1 MQSVKLSTIT
11 LPVFVKYLK
20 NVAVLLDKAESF
32 AKERNFKPDNFLA
45 ERLEVD
51 QLPFVAQIR
60 IITDN
65 AKGTIARL
73 AGIEAPKFAD
83 DETEFTQLK
92 DRVARA
98 IAFLETVKPEQID
111 GNEERPIP
119 IHFMPG
125 KYLPGAE
132 YVIDFALPNFFFH
145 VTTAYSILRTNG
157 VILGKADYIGSLN
170 LRDEE

>member
-1 MQSVKLSTIT
+1 MQPVKLSTIT

-20 NVAVLLDKAESF
+20 NVAVLLDKAEAF
-32 AKERNFKPDNFLA
+32 AKERNFNPNNFLA
-45 ERLEVD
+45 ELS
-51 QLPFVAQIR
+51 LGKIR

-83 DETEFTQLK
+83 DEIEFAQIK

-98 IAFLETVKPEQID
+98 ITFLETVKSEQID

-157 VILGKADYIGSLN
+157 VILGKVDYIGSLN